1 MTRHDW
7 LRPTFT
13 RHSEIYLSITYP
25 NVFSAHFGLLVLIFS
40 VIGRSLD
47 LKCKTVYFSISGL
60 VLTAAQGL
68 SRLFFHRKR
77 LLSPPPSDNGLI
89 THNLYTAYTLNLLTL
104 HDLFRLL
111 KRELL
116 IFLQYLTGSVTGIMY
131 AIQAR
136 CHPIYTWLFS
146 RLFKIRVQLL

>member
-1 MTRHDW
+1 M
-7 LRPTFT
+7 
-13 RHSEIYLSITYP
+13 SCK
-25 NVFSAHFGLLVLIFS
+25 FSAQFGLLVLIFD

-47 LKCKTVYFSISGL
+47 LKCKTVYFSFSGL
-60 VLTAAQGL
+60 VLTATQGL
-68 SRLFFHRKR
+68 PRLFFHRKR

-104 HDLFRLL
+104 HDLFQLL

-116 IFLQYLTGSVTGIMY
+116 IPPQYLTESVTGIMY
-131 AIQAR
+131 TIQAR